1 MMQWLTNIFLTHS
14 AVQAVIVLSL
24 LCACGLALGK
34 IKVLGVSL
42 GVAFVFFLGI
52 MAGHLGV
59 SINGDMLQYA
69 QDFGLVLFVY
79 ALGLQV
85 GPGFFNSFHK
95 SGLTLNLLAVG
106 VVLAGTVCTLLL
118 PLAGIGLGDAVGIMC
133 GASTNTPALAAA
145 QQTLDQLNQP
155 QSGAAL
161 GCAVTYPLG
170 VVGMILALAL
180 MRKVLLR
187 PGDRHTGE
195 GEQET
200 DQTFI
205 AAYRVRN
212 EAVIGKTVGD
222 MARLSNR
229 RFVISR
235 LWRDGKVS
243 IPEAGTVL
251 MLGDR
256 LLVVMR
262 GHNDAEAMEILFGK
276 QEQTDWN
283 KDDIDWN
290 AIDSELHSQG
300 IVVTKPEINGRTVG
314 SLRLRQEYGVN
325 ISRVNRNGVQ
335 LLATPDLRLLLGDR
349 LIVVGHREA
358 IKNAEKEVGNAV
370 KMLDEPNLITVFI
383 GMTLGLILGAI
394 PIALPGI
401 SAPVKLG
408 LAGGSIISGILIGA
422 YGPRIHIN
430 AYTTQSANLMLR
442 SIGLALYLACLGL
455 ASGPDFFAT
464 VMRPEGLLWVGS
476 GFLLTV
482 VPVILVGWLALR
494 VAHIDFAAVCGMLC
508 GAMANPMAMNYANDA
523 LHSDRPSV
531 AYASV
536 YPLSMFLRVILAQVI
551 LLLFMP

>member
-1 MMQWLTNIFLTHS
+1 MIQWLTDIFLSHS

-52 MAGHLGV
+52 MAGHLGL
-59 SINGDMLQYA
+59 SIDAKMLQYA

-95 SGLTLNLLAVG
+95 SGLTLNLLALG
-106 VVLAGTVCTLLL
+106 VVLVGTIITLLL
-118 PLAGIGLGDAVGIMC
+118 PLAGIDLSDAVGIMC
-133 GASTNTPALAAA
+133 GATTNTPALAAA
-145 QQTLDQLNQP
+145 QQTLAQLHQP

-170 VVGMILALAL
+170 VVGVIMALAL
-180 MRKVLLR
+180 MRKVLVR
-187 PGDRHTGE
+187 PSDHLIDDSE
-195 GEQET
+195 EEA

-212 EAVIGKTVGD
+212 EGVIGKTVGD
-222 MARLSNR
+222 LARLSNR
-229 RFVISR
+229 HFVISR
-235 LWRDGKVS
+235 LWRDGKVT
-243 IPEAGTVL
+243 IPEAQTVL
-251 MLGDR
+251 MHDDR
-256 LLVVMR
+256 LLVIM
-262 GHNDAEAMEILFGK
+262 HDQHDAEAMEILFGK

-290 AIDSELHSQG
+290 SIDSELLSQA
-300 IVVTKPEINGRTVG
+300 IVVTKPEINGRKLG
-314 SLRLRQEYGVN
+314 SLRLRRHYGVN
-325 ISRVNRNGVQ
+325 ISRVSRNGVQ

-401 SAPVKLG
+401 TAPVKLG
-408 LAGGSIISGILIGA
+408 LAGGPIIAGILFGA
-422 YGPRIHIN
+422 FGPRLHVN

-464 VMRPEGLLWVGS
+464 VVRPEGLLWVGT
-476 GFLLTV
+476 GFLLTI
-482 VPVILVGWLALR
+482 VPVVLVGWLALR
-494 VAHIDFAAVCGMLC
+494 MAHIDYAAVCGMLC
-508 GAMANPMAMNYANDA
+508 GAMANPMAMNYANDT
-523 LHSDRPSV
+523 LKSDRPSV

-536 YPLSMFLRVILAQVI
+536 YPLSMFLRVIIAQVV
-551 LLLFMP
+551 LLLFL